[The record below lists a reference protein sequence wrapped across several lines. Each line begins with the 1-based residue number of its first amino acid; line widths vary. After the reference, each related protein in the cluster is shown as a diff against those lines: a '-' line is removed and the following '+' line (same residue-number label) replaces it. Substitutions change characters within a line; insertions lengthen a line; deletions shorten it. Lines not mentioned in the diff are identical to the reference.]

1 MISLIANHINMS
13 FSTIA
18 YPIYSIYIYIHL
30 HIYIYIYICHYKLLC
45 HPQLRQLPLPRLFD
59 FLVVQLR
66 AERSWKIQSLGYR
79 WATQSWM
86 IGWWFQPLWEIP
98 SGKLSYNYGKSPFLM
113 GKLTIS
119 MAIFNSYVKLPEGK
133 PFIVVL
139 GLVYWAGLGG
149 LHTGLAH
156 EDMPKKAIQAVN
168 GMLRLAIGSW
178 C

>member
-1 MISLIANHINMS
+1 
-13 FSTIA
+13 
-18 YPIYSIYIYIHL
+18 
-30 HIYIYIYICHYKLLC
+30 
-45 HPQLRQLPLPRLFD
+45 
-59 FLVVQLR
+59 
-66 AERSWKIQSLGYR
+66 
-79 WATQSWM
+79 
-86 IGWWFQPLWEIP
+86 
-98 SGKLSYNYGKSPFLM
+98 M

-156 EDMPKKAIQAVN
+156 EDMPEKAIQAVN